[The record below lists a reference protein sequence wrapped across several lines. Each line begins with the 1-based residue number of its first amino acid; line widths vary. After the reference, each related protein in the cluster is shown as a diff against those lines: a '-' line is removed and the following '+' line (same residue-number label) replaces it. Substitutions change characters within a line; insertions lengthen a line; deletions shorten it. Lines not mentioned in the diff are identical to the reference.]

1 MFLILYS
8 KGSVLMIKVNS
19 LDRNIYALNNYTT
32 NPIFKGNNENAKT
45 ETKSVDK
52 LPDVTLDFNV
62 KKPISYVKTDEIKLP
77 QGLTA
82 HCYKLANGQK
92 VVIVPKD
99 EGATIIKTYVQTG
112 SMNETDNIR
121 GISHFIEHN
130 FFNGS
135 DGLEAGEFF
144 KKVDKM
150 GAYTNAATGMAETN
164 YYIKSNLLN
173 DSDLEEQIKMHAS
186 MMQYPKFLPEMLEK
200 EKLIVNSEINMI
212 TSDPENLG
220 IQTVIKNLY
229 DINTKSADLIGGTT
243 DNITNLTREDVV
255 NYFNQN
261 YYPANLTTVITGDVD
276 EKEAINLIAKN
287 FTSMKKPP
295 ENRYFEPL
303 NPIQMPVRQDVI
315 SPKTK
320 GTLIYAAF
328 NGPKADNNEDKIK
341 MAALCMILSNMKSSR
356 LDERLKEFGTG
367 VGIFDEKISSKNDGE
382 VATLFASKTN
392 EKNSE
397 KVLKVLFEEIE
408 KIKNNPPSKEEMEI
422 VKKQLLLNFS
432 QAFEF
437 SEEVNALVGEA
448 VTSGGFGEITDFKKI
463 VKNMT
468 AEDLAETAK
477 KYLDLNKV
485 SLMVIHPKSATPE
498 SIKENYEEAHQL
510 SFGRANTVIKKSNM
524 EQYILPNNIDI
535 VTNENPSDRCTME
548 LAINLPPDFRTKENI
563 GAAMILRELFNKG
576 TMDKDQKTYIN
587 ELQKSGISMSIFGG
601 NGLTFIAQFEPENLD
616 KTVNA
621 MQEVYYEP
629 RLTEEEFEQVK
640 KDLKNAISIYKT
652 KTSDLVKTYLF
663 RGDVDGMTPREII
676 NAIDKTTLDDVM
688 DLHAKFIE
696 EASAAVAISAPFKEN
711 SDLKNNIFGKL
722 NEFDEFK
729 PWEFQVKE
737 NYKPNE
743 TTRIFVVPEN
753 TNQAKI
759 LETFTYKK
767 SFNVKDIAAITLM
780 NNILG
785 GSSSSRLFSDLRE
798 TRKLCYNVQ
807 SDIKGIGDT
816 EMINLSIKTTTDNK
830 DTGEVSYDNVQKAID
845 GFNENIQKMVNEK
858 VSEEEL
864 ESAKLSLKN
873 ILLSSSEGGLKK
885 TVHIMGG
892 LEGSYYGPDY
902 VNQLFNAIDEIT
914 VDDIQRAAQY
924 VFANK
929 PIYAICATKD
939 TLAYNKDYLKDL
951 KNQ

>member
-1 MFLILYS
+1 MQG
-8 KGSVLMIKVNS
+8 KGSVFMIKVNS
-19 LDRNIYALNNYTT
+19 VDKNIYSVKNYATT
-32 NPIFKGNNENAKT
+32 PAFKGNNET
-45 ETKSVDK
+45 LITQTKQNEK
-52 LPDVTLDFNV
+52 LPDVTPDFNV

-92 VVIVPKD
+92 VVIVPKE
-99 EGATIIKTYVQTG
+99 EGATILKTYVQTG

-144 KKVDKM
+144 KRVDKM

-173 DSDLEEQIKMHAS
+173 DSDFEEQVKMHAA

-220 IQTVIKNLY
+220 VQTVIKNLY
-229 DINTKSADLIGGTT
+229 GIDTKSADLIGGTT

-303 NPIQMPVRQDVI
+303 NPIQMPIRQDLI

-320 GTLIYAAF
+320 GTLIYTAF
-328 NGPKADNNEDKIK
+328 DGPKADNYEDKIK

-356 LDERLKEFGTG
+356 LDERLKEYGTG
-367 VGIFDEKISSKNDGE
+367 VAIFDEKVSSRNNGE
-382 VATLFASKTN
+382 IATLFASKTN

-397 KVLKVLFEEIE
+397 KVLKILFDEIE
-408 KIKNNPPSKEEMEI
+408 KIKNNPPTKEEMDI

-437 SEEVNALVGEA
+437 SEEVNDIIGEA
-448 VTSGGFGEITDFKKI
+448 VTGGGFGEITDFKKI

-468 AEDLAETAK
+468 AEDLSETAK

-485 SLMVIHPKSATPE
+485 SLMVVHPKSATPE
-498 SIKENYEEAHQL
+498 SIKANYENARQL
-510 SFGRANTVIKKSNM
+510 SFGRANTVIKKSNL

-548 LAINLPPDFRTKENI
+548 LSINLPPYFQTKENI
-563 GAAMILRELFNKG
+563 GAAIILGELFKKG
-576 TMDKDQKTYIN
+576 TMEKDQKTFVN
-587 ELQKSGISMSIFGG
+587 DLQKSGISMSVYGG
-601 NGLTFIAQFEPENLD
+601 KGVGFIAQFEPENLD
-616 KTVNA
+616 KTINA
-621 MQEVYYEP
+621 VQETFYDP

-640 KDLKNAISIYKT
+640 KDLKSAISIYKT
-652 KTSDLVKTYLF
+652 TTSDLVKTYLF
-663 RGDVDGMTPREII
+663 RGDTEGMTPREVL
-676 NAIDKTTLDDVM
+676 NAIDKTTLDDVK
-688 DLHAKFIE
+688 DYYAKFID
-696 EASAAVAISAPFKEN
+696 EASAVAAISAPFKEN
-711 SDLKNNIFGKL
+711 PDLKNKVFSKL
-722 NEFDEFK
+722 NEFDDFK

-743 TTRIFVVPEN
+743 TTKVFAIPEN

-759 LETFTYKK
+759 LETFTFKK
-767 SFNVKDIAAITLM
+767 SFNVKDITAMTLM

-785 GSSSSRLFSDLRE
+785 GSFSSRLFSDLRE

-807 SDIKGIGDT
+807 SDLKRVGDT

-830 DTGEVSYDNVQKAID
+830 ETGEVSYDNLQKAID
-845 GFNENIQKMVNEK
+845 GFNENIQRMVNEK

-873 ILLSSSEGGLKK
+873 ILLSSAEGGLRK
-885 TVHIMGG
+885 TSNIMTG
-892 LEGSYYGPDY
+892 LEYSYYGPDY
-902 VNQLFNAIDEIT
+902 VNQLFSAIDEIT
-914 VDDIQRAAQY
+914 PDDIQRAAQY
-924 VFANK
+924 AFANK
-929 PIYAICATKD
+929 PIYAICATRE
-939 TLAYNKDYLKDL
+939 TLTYNKEYLKNL